1 MGTCKYC
8 GQDAGFFSHA
18 HKECEE
24 KHEQGVVKL
33 EDGINRYFT
42 DAIRINDL
50 TRLVAK
56 LKRGNYVIDAD
67 IAAATAKCIEEYT
80 ENTHWPYN
88 SHQLDLVSEYVS
100 RIGVPYDSLNSS
112 GAFDRLCQKMIRG
125 FLAEYFT
132 GQKPLQRVLQICRQ
146 ITSVM
151 PLSQTQQTDTYLYML
166 NQAAENYMKDGLLTD
181 DEQRRIDEYI
191 DALGLSLT
199 NLPQKYQGTKIS
211 RIEQNRILKQ
221 LQRGILPQTA
231 VTAPRKGMTKT
242 SCHSPNDAIR
252 WRRICMRRDRK

>member
-67 IAAATAKCIEEYT
+67 IAATTAKCIEEYT

-132 GQKPLQRVLQICRQ
+132 GQKPLQRVLQISSALKFQQRYEGRTYAQGRGLMVRLEISTCSGRISSRSLALKFLLPSSCAFMKFGGGCRGCGRGNN
-146 ITSVM
+146 IFILYCCYSCSNNSL
-151 PLSQTQQTDTYLYML
+151 PLLV
-166 NQAAENYMKDGLLTD
+166 K
-181 DEQRRIDEYI
+181 
-191 DALGLSLT
+191 
-199 NLPQKYQGTKIS
+199 
-211 RIEQNRILKQ
+211 
-221 LQRGILPQTA
+221 
-231 VTAPRKGMTKT
+231 
-242 SCHSPNDAIR
+242 
-252 WRRICMRRDRK
+252 

>member
-80 ENTHWPYN
+80 ENTHWPYH
-88 SHQLDLVSEYVS
+88 SHQLDLVSEPSYTEF
-100 RIGVPYDSLNSS
+100 R
-112 GAFDRLCQKMIRG
+112 
-125 FLAEYFT
+125 
-132 GQKPLQRVLQICRQ
+132 
-146 ITSVM
+146 ITS
-151 PLSQTQQTDTYLYML
+151 STQPYGAPKYHT
-166 NQAAENYMKDGLLTD
+166 
-181 DEQRRIDEYI
+181 RR
-191 DALGLSLT
+191 S
-199 NLPQKYQGTKIS
+199 S
-211 RIEQNRILKQ
+211 
-221 LQRGILPQTA
+221 
-231 VTAPRKGMTKT
+231 V
-242 SCHSPNDAIR
+242 
-252 WRRICMRRDRK
+252 